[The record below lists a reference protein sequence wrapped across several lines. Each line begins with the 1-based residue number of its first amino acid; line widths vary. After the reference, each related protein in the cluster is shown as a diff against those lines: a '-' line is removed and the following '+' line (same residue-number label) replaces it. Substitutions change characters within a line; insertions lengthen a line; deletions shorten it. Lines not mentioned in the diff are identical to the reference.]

1 MSVSESY
8 TKEIKGAFRQFT
20 DFPIKGEQFEDFL
33 PIIGNPMLFKKL
45 IDTFKAHLEEKFG
58 KEKIDFIAGIEARGL
73 LFGPSLALALGVG
86 FVPIRRAGKLPGECA
101 AITFTKLDHEEV
113 FEMQVEAIPFD
124 SNVIVV
130 DDVLATGGSASAA
143 GDLIERVGAHIL
155 EYDFVLVLDSLHG
168 EEKLTAPIFSI
179 LHS

>member
-1 MSVSESY
+1 MSASESY
-8 TKEIKGAFRQFT
+8 AKEMKTAFRQFA

-33 PIIGNPMLFKKL
+33 PIIGNPKLFQTL
-45 IDTFKAHLEEKFG
+45 INMFKAHLEEKFG
-58 KEKIDFIAGIEARGL
+58 EEKIDFIAGIEARGL

-101 AITFTKLDHEEV
+101 TITFTKSDHEET

-124 SNVIVV
+124 SNVVIV

-143 GDLIERVGAHIL
+143 GDLIKQVGAHIL
-155 EYDFVLVLDSLHG
+155 EYDFVLTLDSLHG
-168 EEKLTAPIFSI
+168 EEKLSAPIFSMI
-179 LHS
+179 HS

>member
-8 TKEIKGAFRQFT
+8 AKEIKTAFKQFA
-20 DFPIKGEQFEDFL
+20 DFPMQGEQFEDFL
-33 PIIGNPMLFKKL
+33 PIIGNPKLFQKL
-45 IDTFKAHLEEKFG
+45 INAFKTHLEEKFV

-101 AITFTKLDHEEV
+101 GVTFSKLDREET

-124 SNVIVV
+124 SNVVIV

-143 GDLIERVGAHIL
+143 GELIKQGGAHIL
-155 EYDFVLVLDSLHG
+155 EYDFVLTLNSFRG

-179 LHS
+179 IHS